1 MARGVNKVILVGRLG
16 QDPELNYTNS
26 GTAVCNMRMAT
37 GDSYTNRDGER
48 VDTTEWHDVVAWGGL
63 GETCGEYLEKGRQ
76 IYVEGQLQ
84 TRSWE
89 DRDGN
94 KRYSTEVKAR
104 DVIFLSGGD
113 GGGQRGGGRGGQRG
127 NNRMNQDNGPGN
139 FDQTRQ
145 RRQGGQQNRGGQQG
159 GQQGSQQGGSQQ
171 DESFEPDDDLPF

>member
-76 IYVEGQLQ
+76 IYVEGSLQ

-104 DVIFLSGGD
+104 DVIFLSGGGD
-113 GGGQRGGGRGGQRG
+113 GGRRGGGSGG
-127 NNRMNQDNGPGN
+127 NSNRMNQDNGPGN
-139 FDQTRQ
+139 FDQ
-145 RRQGGQQNRGGQQG
+145 RRQPRKGQQQRSQSGGNQGGGQ
-159 GQQGSQQGGSQQ
+159 SQQQ
-171 DESFEPDDDLPF
+171 DDSFEPDDDLPF

>member
-76 IYVEGQLQ
+76 IYVEGSLQ

-113 GGGQRGGGRGGQRG
+113 GGSRGNRGGGRGQSS
-127 NNRMNQDNGPGN
+127 NQMNQDNGPGS

-145 RRQGGQQNRGGQQG
+145 PRKGQQG
-159 GQQGSQQGGSQQ
+159 NSGQGQQQKQEQG
-171 DESFEPDDDLPF
+171 DSFEPDDDLPF

>member
-26 GTAVCNMRMAT
+26 GTAVCNLRMAT

-76 IYVEGQLQ
+76 VYVEGSLQ

-104 DVIFLSGGD
+104 DVVFLSGGD
-113 GGGQRGGGRGGQRG
+113 GGGRRGGSGGK
-127 NNRMNQDNGPGN
+127 NNRMNQDSGPDN
-139 FDQTRQ
+139 FDQ
-145 RRQGGQQNRGGQQG
+145 RRQPRKGQQQSKGQSGGS
-159 GQQGSQQGGSQQ
+159 GQSQQQE
-171 DESFEPDDDLPF
+171 DSFEPDDDLPF

>member
-48 VDTTEWHDVVAWGGL
+48 VDTTEWHDVVAWGSL

-76 IYVEGQLQ
+76 VYVEGSLQ

-94 KRYSTEVKAR
+94 TRYSTEVKAR
-104 DVIFLSGGD
+104 DVVFLSGD
-113 GGGQRGGGRGGQRG
+113 EADRVCKAQRSP
-127 NNRMNQDNGPGN
+127 DHSKAEPA
-139 FDQTRQ
+139 
-145 RRQGGQQNRGGQQG
+145 
-159 GQQGSQQGGSQQ
+159 S
-171 DESFEPDDDLPF
+171 DEAKEAFEPDDDLPF

>member
-76 IYVEGQLQ
+76 IYVEGSLQ

-113 GGGQRGGGRGGQRG
+113 GGGRGNRGGGRGQSS
-127 NNRMNQDNGPGN
+127 NQMNQDNGPGS

-145 RRQGGQQNRGGQQG
+145 PRKGQQG
-159 GQQGSQQGGSQQ
+159 NSGQGQQQKQEQG
-171 DESFEPDDDLPF
+171 DSFEPDDDLPF

>member
-76 IYVEGQLQ
+76 IYVEGSLQ

-104 DVIFLSGGD
+104 DVIFLSGGN
-113 GGGQRGGGRGGQRG
+113 GGGRGNRGGGRGQSS
-127 NNRMNQDNGPGN
+127 NQMNQDNGPGS

-145 RRQGGQQNRGGQQG
+145 PRKGQQDNNGQGQQ
-159 GQQGSQQGGSQQ
+159 QKQEQG
-171 DESFEPDDDLPF
+171 DSFEPDDDLPF

>member
-76 IYVEGQLQ
+76 IYVEGSLQ

-113 GGGQRGGGRGGQRG
+113 GGGRGNRGGGRGQ
-127 NNRMNQDNGPGN
+127 NSNQMNQDNGPGS

-145 RRQGGQQNRGGQQG
+145 PRKGQQG
-159 GQQGSQQGGSQQ
+159 NSGQGQQQKQEQG
-171 DESFEPDDDLPF
+171 DSFEPDDDLPF